1 MRIVKLAELLQQ
13 PRGTLF
19 SPCKSLSFNDLCIFL
34 GPYGE
39 SGKDFTYDSL
49 LGIDFGDPKNMDKA
63 AAAVDDSSVEV
74 DIELYGT
81 SRWGVYD
88 EDETFAI
95 YTAEEQAA
103 FIARIQYALG
113 QRLGADT
120 PQFPPHLITVVST
133 DADVTEHSANII
145 KGLFQNA
152 IVIGSTRKED

>member
-13 PRGTLF
+13 PHGTLF
-19 SPCKSLSFNDLCIFL
+19 SSCESLHFKDLCVYL
-34 GPYGE
+34 GPFGV
-39 SGKDFTYDSL
+39 SGKDFSYDSL
-49 LGIDFGDPKNMDKA
+49 LGIAFGDPKVLDKA
-63 AAAVDDSSVEV
+63 AAAATDPSV
-74 DIELYGT
+74 DIDIDLYCT
-81 SRWGVYD
+81 SHWGAQD

-95 YTAEEQAA
+95 YTAEEQAE
-103 FIARIQYALG
+103 FIARLQYALN

-152 IVIGSTRKED
+152 IVIGSTRTED